1 MVSRAVL
8 LGLALLAMACGQEKT
23 VIYVYPDGYTP
34 PDATDDA
41 PPFTWG
47 DAEDGSP
54 EPGDKDAL
62 RPHDDLGAP
71 EATPDAA
78 PEGAPDVPVPADTA
92 EYWPEGVEPLPEVIE
107 VVEVVVPDAPTHDC
121 APLGIPEQWSGTF
134 DGEIVSN
141 IPDFGDYTFNGPVY
155 GDIAF
160 TIACYNAK
168 YIVQGQLNGGAS
180 NCALASGCPFVAT
193 MSGYYDPAA
202 KKIQGSLVDGS
213 IDFSVVKVLAEGG
226 YEGELSGTTLSGSWT
241 GEKTGITPTSL
252 SWVTAT
258 GTGTWEAGPAD

>member
-1 MVSRAVL
+1 MVSRVVL
-8 LGLALLAMACGQEKT
+8 FGLALLALACGQEKT
-23 VIYVYPDGYTP
+23 IVYVYPDGYTP
-34 PDATDDA
+34 PDAAEDA
-41 PPFTWG
+41 PTFTWG
-47 DAEDGSP
+47 DADDVGP
-54 EPGDKDAL
+54 EPGEPGK
-62 RPHDDLGAP
+62 
-71 EATPDAA
+71 DAA
-78 PEGAPDVPVPADTA
+78 PHPDGSAPDATVDAVEPAPDVPVATDLA

-168 YIVQGQLNGGAS
+168 YIVQGQLNGGAA

-193 MSGYYDPAA
+193 MSGYYDPAT
-202 KKIQGSLVDGS
+202 KKIEGNLVNGS
-213 IDFSVVKVLAEGG
+213 IDFSVVKVLAEGS
-226 YEGELSGTTLSGSWT
+226 YAGELAGTTLSGTWD
-241 GEKTGITPTSL
+241 GQKTGITPTSL
-252 SWVTAT
+252 SWVTAD
-258 GTGTWEAGPAD
+258 GSGTWEAEPAD